1 METRPCGLSG
11 DEVWFSRVTESPD
24 ALCYNVNID
33 KPGVYRVDAFFANGT
48 YDVSD
53 GNTCALR
60 SLYLN
65 GRRAGTLAFPIRP
78 VPETGSILFIQRQW
92 KR

>member
-1 METRPCGLSG
+1 METSPCGLSG

-48 YDVSD
+48 FDVSD

-60 SLYLN
+60 SLYLT
-65 GRRAGTLAFPIRP
+65 GGARARWLFPIRHAP
-78 VPETGSILFIQRQW
+78 ATGSISFIPRRW
-92 KR
+92 RW